1 MISALVILAA
11 LTLSSAALAF
21 VLRNLIYSAL
31 LLIVT
36 WAGVAAL
43 YLWAGAEFVAFAQLL
58 IYAGAISMVVL
69 FAVLLTRR
77 SPSEEVVHAGSFAR
91 AAAGIL
97 VGGAVTAVL
106 AGAVVGTQFEASI
119 GRPPEVSVRQIGFQ
133 LMNTHAASLLVVGI
147 ILTVALIGA
156 TIIASTERGEVEG
169 SKGRSLLAGDEA
181 AQSPASRLL
190 RDQLPGPDE
199 GGPHA

>member
-1 MISALVILAA
+1 MIAALAIIAA

-36 WAGVAAL
+36 WAGLAAL

-69 FAVLLTRR
+69 FAVLLTGR
-77 SPSEEVVHAGSFAR
+77 SPNEEGIQAGSFPR

-97 VGGAVTAVL
+97 VGGAVVAVL
-106 AGAVVGTQFEASI
+106 AGAVVGTQFEPST
-119 GRPPEVSVRQIGFQ
+119 GRPPEVSVRQLGFQ
-133 LMNTHAASLLVVGI
+133 LMNTHAGSLLVP
-147 ILTVALIGA
+147 GA
-156 TIIASTERGEVEG
+156 
-169 SKGRSLLAGDEA
+169 A
-181 AQSPASRLL
+181 A
-190 RDQLPGPDE
+190 
-199 GGPHA
+199 

>member
-1 MISALVILAA
+1 MIAALAIIAA

-36 WAGVAAL
+36 WAGLAAL

-69 FAVLLTRR
+69 FAVLLTGR
-77 SPSEEVVHAGSFAR
+77 SPNEEGIRAGSFPR
-91 AAAGIL
+91 AAVGIL
-97 VGGAVTAVL
+97 VGGAVVAVL
-106 AGAVVGTQFEASI
+106 AGAVVGTQFEPST
-119 GRPPEVSVRQIGFQ
+119 GRPPEVSVRQLGFQ
-133 LMNTHAASLLVVGI
+133 LMNTHAGSLLVVGI

-156 TIIASTERGEVEG
+156 TIIASTDRTESNVGGVTPPRDLSAKRGGVTPPTTLEG
-169 SKGRSLLAGDEA
+169 DART
-181 AQSPASRLL
+181 
-190 RDQLPGPDE
+190 
-199 GGPHA
+199 